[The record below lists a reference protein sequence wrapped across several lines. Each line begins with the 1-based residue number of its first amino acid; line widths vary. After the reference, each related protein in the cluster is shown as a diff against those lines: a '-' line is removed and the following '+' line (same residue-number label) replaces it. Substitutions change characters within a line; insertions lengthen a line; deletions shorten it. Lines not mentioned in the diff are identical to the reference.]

1 MGGPGYA
8 LTLMYEVQYY
18 MLATY
23 SGIPVYFYNFINF
36 FLELKKY
43 FLDKK
48 NSIKF
53 ANNT

>member
-23 SGIPVYFYNFINF
+23 YGIPIYFCNFISF
-36 FLELKKY
+36 KV
-43 FLDKK
+43 
-48 NSIKF
+48 
-53 ANNT
+53 